1 MSDDNFCMWELQQQ
15 INLAL
20 ATDDQEE
27 MTEALIQCQHAL
39 REANKAAL
47 AAGNRKERAERVF
60 DLLGFDKV
68 AAYGRKGTGHLV
80 CIYILNRMHKDGK
93 ERPSQI
99 YYDAIA
105 NNLGVEVRVVQRYW
119 NAGKEFFT
127 RPYTPR
133 YTDKKDTDAHLLE
146 LIKFAYRQ
154 EGQRLVKK

>member
-1 MSDDNFCMWELQQQ
+1 MSDDK
-15 INLAL
+15 INIFVLDKLIDLAL
-20 ATDDQEE
+20 AADDQED
-27 MTEALIQCQHAL
+27 MKTALIQCQHAL
-39 REANKAAL
+39 KAASK
-47 AAGNRKERAERVF
+47 AAISAGNRKERAERVF
-60 DLLGFDKV
+60 DVLGFDEV
-68 AAYGRKGTGHLV
+68 AAYGRKATGHLV

-133 YTDKKDTDAHLLE
+133 YTDKKDTDAHVLE